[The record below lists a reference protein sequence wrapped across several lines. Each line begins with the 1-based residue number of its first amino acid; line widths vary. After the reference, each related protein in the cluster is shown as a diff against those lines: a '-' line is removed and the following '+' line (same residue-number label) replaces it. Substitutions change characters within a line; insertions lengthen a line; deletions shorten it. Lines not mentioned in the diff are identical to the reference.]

1 MFMLGGTT
9 YEEGRAVALLNQKL
23 ANEAAGG
30 PGGTRI
36 LLGGSTV
43 HNSTRYVYKLPTPV
57 RVQYNPSETALSGDT
72 RLAYRTDSSFLD
84 MVTSCAE
91 HFPTDIYG
99 PPIASAAP
107 SAPSPTTSQ
116 PNGSGISLR
125 AGGYELSVGGTAGSG
140 LYRSTQG
147 DVAASFQL
155 PPGATQVAE
164 GIRDGAGRLWG
175 NVRQKVEE
183 RVSRTGT
190 PQGR

>member
-1 MFMLGGTT
+1 MDQAARGSCWAGRRCTT
-9 YEEGRAVALLNQKL
+9 
-23 ANEAAGG
+23 
-30 PGGTRI
+30 
-36 LLGGSTV
+36 
-43 HNSTRYVYKLPTPV
+43 V
-57 RVQYNPSETALSGDT
+57 RGELCSSNLCLCRGNCAD
-72 RLAYRTDSSFLD
+72 DSFLD
-84 MVTSCAE
+84 MVTACAE

-107 SAPSPTTSQ
+107 PALSPITPQT
-116 PNGSGISLR
+116 NGSGISLR